1 MLALNCEEVIAL
13 KTKII
18 KFVTLLL
25 VFILAVGVISSV
37 SAAKY
42 VAKPVFENFETTTL
56 FLAPGD
62 MDSNGKV
69 DTLDYSELR
78 EMLLLDAANRFS
90 DVNGDEITDICD
102 LVLQNENINKDF
114 ISGGKMNLNGKSIYN
129 KEIKSSLTAG
139 AEYKVTYSATGDVKI
154 KLDGIDGINITASG
168 NTFKT
173 PLNLSN
179 NDIELCVIGNG
190 TIDELSIV
198 RVNMDNDFSVN

>member
-42 VAKPVFENFETTTL
+42 VAKPVLEKFETQTL

-69 DTLDYSELR
+69 DSLDFSELR

-90 DVNGDEITDICD
+90 DVNGDEITNICD
-102 LVLQNENINKDF
+102 LVLQNENVNKDF

-129 KEIKSSLTAG
+129 KEIKSSLNAG
-139 AEYKVTYSATGDVKI
+139 AEYKITYSATGDVKV
-154 KLDGIDGINITASG
+154 KLEGIDGLNVTASG

-198 RVNMDNDFSVN
+198 RVNMDNDYAIK